1 VQVQDQVNA
10 SASKPISMAD
20 QLGAS
25 VRRRMSV
32 AKMIEDA
39 DKKTN
44 ANQAKGAVTLSLAEQ
59 LKAAS

>member
-1 VQVQDQVNA
+1 
-10 SASKPISMAD
+10 MAD

-39 DKKTN
+39 DKKTH